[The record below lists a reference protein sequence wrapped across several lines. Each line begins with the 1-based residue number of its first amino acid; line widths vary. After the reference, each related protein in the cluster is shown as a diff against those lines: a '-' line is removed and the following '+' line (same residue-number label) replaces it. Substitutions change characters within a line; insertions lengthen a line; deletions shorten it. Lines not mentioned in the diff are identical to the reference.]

1 MKNDGHG
8 VRGEEVSRVGIGLG
22 SNLGDRLAHLRAA
35 RARLGALAGF
45 VGPLE
50 SAPLY
55 ETEPL
60 DCTSDSQAFLNTVVE
75 IGYRGHPVTLLDALL
90 AIEVELGRPSK
101 HPRNAPR
108 PLDLDI
114 LYFGN
119 LTLRNEEVVIP
130 HPRLHLRRFVLAPL
144 ATLRPHLVPPG
155 HGRSVAEQLTQ
166 LADPSSVRLVSE
178 TW

>member
-1 MKNDGHG
+1 MKDVLEG
-8 VRGEEVSRVGIGLG
+8 GEGQRVGVGLG
-22 SNLGDRLAHLRAA
+22 SNLGDRLAHLCAA
-35 RARLGALAGF
+35 RERLVALPGF
-45 VGPLE
+45 VGPLR

-60 DCTSDSQAFLNTVVE
+60 DCTPGSQPFLNTVIE
-75 IGYRGHPVTLLDALL
+75 FGYRGHPVTLLDALL
-90 AIEVELGRPSK
+90 AIEVGLGRPSK

-119 LTLRNEEVVIP
+119 LTLRNEEIVIP

-144 ATLRPHLVPPG
+144 TALRPELILPG
-155 HGRSVAEQLTQ
+155 QAQSVAAL
-166 LADPSSVRLVSE
+166 LAAVRDDSAVRLVADA
-178 TW
+178 W